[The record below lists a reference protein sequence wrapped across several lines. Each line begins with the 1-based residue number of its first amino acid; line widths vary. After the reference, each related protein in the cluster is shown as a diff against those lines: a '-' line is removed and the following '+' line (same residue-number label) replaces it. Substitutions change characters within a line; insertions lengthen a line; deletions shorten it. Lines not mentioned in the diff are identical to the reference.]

1 MKELNTN
8 EELIAK
14 IKTLEK
20 KLRVCMLV
28 NKRLNNSRREWSVD
42 RVNSLQ
48 EEIEESGSIIEKLD
62 NRLADTR
69 DENNKLKEEIEQ
81 HGSIIEKLDDRLADA
96 RDEIKKLKDQKYFA
110 IEIGAARGVENQKL
124 KEEIRMLKDENK
136 KLKEN

>member
-48 EEIEESGSIIEKLD
+48 EEIEE
-62 NRLADTR
+62 R
-69 DENNKLKEEIEQ
+69 
-81 HGSIIEKLDDRLADA
+81 GSIIEKLDDRLADA
-96 RDEIKKLKDQKYFA
+96 RDEIKELKYQKCFA
-110 IEIGAARGVENQKL
+110 IEMAAASGVENQKL
-124 KEEIRMLKDENK
+124 KEEIRMLKEENK